1 VSAREYRILVT
12 GSRNWWSVDVI
23 RNALWTAYGDRPPGT
38 DPVIVHG
45 ACPSGADSI
54 ASGWARSN
62 GVKTEPHPA
71 DWHKYGKAAG
81 PRRNR
86 EMVALGA
93 DICLAFIRAESRGAS
108 MTARMAEDA
117 GIRTVRFVE
126 D

>member
-1 VSAREYRILVT
+1 
-12 GSRNWWSVDVI
+12 
-23 RNALWTAYGDRPPGT
+23 
-38 DPVIVHG
+38 
-45 ACPSGADSI
+45 
-54 ASGWARSN
+54 
-62 GVKTEPHPA
+62 VKTEPHPA